1 MLRDVAR
8 TATVRAVTD
17 SRLFALERG
26 DFLAAVTGHSDVRAA
41 GEAIAAERLARG
53 GHARSPA

>member
-1 MLRDVAR
+1 V
-8 TATVRAVTD
+8 VD
-17 SRLFALERG
+17 SQVYELKRN

-53 GHARSPA
+53 GHAGASGLVG

>member
-1 MLRDVAR
+1 MTR

-17 SRLFALERG
+17 SQLYALERE
-26 DFLAAVTGHSDVRAA
+26 DFLAAVTGHSDVRTA

-53 GHARSPA
+53 GHAGAGNLRE